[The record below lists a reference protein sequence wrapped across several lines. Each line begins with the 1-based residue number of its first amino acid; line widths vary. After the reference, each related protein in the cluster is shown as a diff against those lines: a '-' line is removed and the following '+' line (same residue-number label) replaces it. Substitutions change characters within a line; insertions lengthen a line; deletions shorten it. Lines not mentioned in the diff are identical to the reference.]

1 MGLDTR
7 FSPDSGGK
15 LNRKCVSRQVEHS
28 GGNHVA
34 VMQPAKPRQGDDL
47 ARALDRRD
55 HNATA
60 GCVLPQTEMSSV
72 FVVITDI
79 VFQQSSQMPLVQD
92 DHVVEQLPTHTP
104 NPALRDTVLPRTS
117 KGGADRFCALLLNRS
132 DDVCRELRVAVKDQ
146 KPVWPIVS
154 PNFVQLQYD
163 PQLGRLTSHIAV
175 QNLPPIVADNEEAVQ
190 DSEGQRWHRKEV
202 HASDG
207 FAMVAKEF
215 QPASGRIR
223 IVGGTFH
230 PARNGSFRDVETQLE
245 QLSVDAGCSPRWVL
259 RDHAKD
265 QLAHFSAD
273 WFSSDCL
280 SSSRDPTPVQPKPC
294 PMPPYDRLRRDQ
306 NQRSL
311 PARPNFSQN
320 DPEQPVD
327 GTQSRARSLGVQ
339 SQQLLPKGE
348 VLQEECFSG
357 AKDGDDPAE
366 QILKARKHQGII
378 AKSKPGRCA
387 SKSLILRTRGV
398 LARHKDGI
406 GPDRLLRCC
415 VMKLSLIHI

>member
-1 MGLDTR
+1 
-7 FSPDSGGK
+7 
-15 LNRKCVSRQVEHS
+15 
-28 GGNHVA
+28 
-34 VMQPAKPRQGDDL
+34 
-47 ARALDRRD
+47 
-55 HNATA
+55 
-60 GCVLPQTEMSSV
+60 
-72 FVVITDI
+72 
-79 VFQQSSQMPLVQD
+79 
-92 DHVVEQLPTHTP
+92 
-104 NPALRDTVLPRTS
+104 
-117 KGGADRFCALLLNRS
+117 
-132 DDVCRELRVAVKDQ
+132 
-146 KPVWPIVS
+146 
-154 PNFVQLQYD
+154 
-163 PQLGRLTSHIAV
+163 
-175 QNLPPIVADNEEAVQ
+175 
-190 DSEGQRWHRKEV
+190 
-202 HASDG
+202 
-207 FAMVAKEF
+207 MVAKEF

-245 QLSVDAGCSPRWVL
+245 QLSVDAGRSPPWAL
-259 RDHAKD
+259 SDHAKD
-265 QLAHFSAD
+265 QLAHFSTD

-398 LARHKDGI
+398 LARH
-406 GPDRLLRCC
+406 RLR
-415 VMKLSLIHI
+415 

>member
-1 MGLDTR
+1 MESTE
-7 FSPDSGGK
+7 
-15 LNRKCVSRQVEHS
+15 SRQ
-28 GGNHVA
+28 
-34 VMQPAKPRQGDDL
+34 RDDL
-47 ARALDRRD
+47 VREWRHRRG
-55 HNATA
+55 NSTA
-60 GCVLPQTEMSSV
+60 GRVLPQSEMSPV
-72 FVVITDI
+72 FVVIADI
-79 VFQQSSQMPLVQD
+79 VSQQPSQVSLVQN
-92 DHVVEQLPTHTP
+92 DHMIEQVPTHTS
-104 NPALRDTVLPRTS
+104 NPALGDAILPGTAKSSSDWFRAVLFDGRDDIS
-117 KGGADRFCALLLNRS
+117 
-132 DDVCRELRVAVKDQ
+132 RELCVAVEDEEL
-146 KPVWPIVS
+146 VRLFIS
-154 PNFVQLQYD
+154 PSFAQLQYD
-163 PQLGRLTSHIAV
+163 PEGVWLTGHIDV
-175 QNLPPIVADNEEAVQ
+175 QNLPPVVADNEEAVQ

-294 PMPPYDRLRRDQ
+294 PMPPYDCLRRDQ
-306 NQRSL
+306 DQRSL

-348 VLQEECFSG
+348 VLQEEFFSG

-366 QILKARKHQGII
+366 QMSKARKHQGII
-378 AKSKPGRCA
+378 AKSAPGRCA
-387 SKSLILRTRGV
+387 SKSLILRTRRV
-398 LARHKDGI
+398 LARHR
-406 GPDRLLRCC
+406 P
-415 VMKLSLIHI
+415 V